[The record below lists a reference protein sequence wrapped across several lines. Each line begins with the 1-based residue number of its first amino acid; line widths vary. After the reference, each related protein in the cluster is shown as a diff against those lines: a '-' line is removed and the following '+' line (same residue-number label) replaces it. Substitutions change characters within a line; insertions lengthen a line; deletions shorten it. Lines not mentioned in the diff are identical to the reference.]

1 MAANLDLGRR
11 ATPIGTHWFRA
22 LVVGCGVGRFGPH
35 TTAWVMHYGARPLR
49 LTVHGLLL
57 ALLVIVSVPA
67 DVAAAVGLKVTL
79 S

>member
-1 MAANLDLGRR
+1 MARTLSERCPSAEVWDVS
-11 ATPIGTHWFRA
+11 A
-22 LVVGCGVGRFGPH
+22 PH
-35 TTAWVMHYGARPLR
+35 HSLEMHYGARPLR
-49 LTVHGLLL
+49 FTVRGLLL